1 MSRAAASIDVPG
13 LASEAEA
20 LWYDP
25 VRWAAWV
32 DGFKHVASL
41 AEGWPAEGALVWD
54 SHPGGRG
61 RVLERVTAYEARVG
75 QTLAVE
81 DERLRGTQ
89 KVAFTP
95 AGDHVSITLEL
106 DYELKEQT
114 PATWLVDR
122 LFVRRQVEASLQRTL
137 AGFARERRGDLE
149 WEAEGTR

>member
-1 MSRAAASIDVPG
+1 MSRAAASIEVPG

-61 RVLERVTAYEARVG
+61 RVLEQVTAYEARVG
-75 QTLAVE
+75 QTLSVE

-89 KVAFTP
+89 KVTFTP
-95 AGDHVSITLEL
+95 SGDHVNITLEL
-106 DYELKEQT
+106 EYELKQQT

-122 LFVRRQVEASLQRTL
+122 LFVRRQVETSLQRSL
-137 AGFARERRGDLE
+137 AAFARERRGDLE
-149 WEAEGTR
+149 WEAGGSR